1 MDSGFFWPKCFTQ
14 QRDPPR
20 PDFHVALVASAL
32 LTAPPSSTKQG
43 DNFVQ
48 DSNGTPEQSNSGLM
62 DSASSPFRLPASL
75 EACRINALPPAA
87 YYIADFIS
95 QEEEEAILHK
105 VARHAARPGDPS
117 TYLTE
122 TL

>member
-1 MDSGFFWPKCFTQ
+1 M
-14 QRDPPR
+14 
-20 PDFHVALVASAL
+20 
-32 LTAPPSSTKQG
+32 
-43 DNFVQ
+43 
-48 DSNGTPEQSNSGLM
+48 E
-62 DSASSPFRLPASL
+62 SASSPFHLPASL

-95 QEEEEAILHK
+95 EEEEEAILHK
-105 VARHAARPGDPS
+105 VARHAAHPGDPS